1 LWLAALAVYPLRVL
15 IRAGFLSFGST
26 SVFVVMSALLVL
38 LKSRAR
44 AYLGLVLFSLV
55 CFLAFLSYFQHRD
68 EIREAAWG
76 GASLKQRIA
85 RCATIITD
93 FGWFHSNNINQL
105 KALDERLNQNR
116 FAGMAAQRIEAGQ
129 VGFLHGR
136 SIWEGLEALVPRAV
150 WPGKPILVGGS
161 GLVREMAG
169 FQVNENTSY
178 GAGQVMEFYVNY
190 GVPSLIVGFLLFG
203 LAFGWIDSKT
213 AAALQRGEFG
223 QAIMWFLPG
232 VAIIA
237 PLASIA
243 ELMGNIAAALVAAY
257 AWRHAWSRA
266 DINRPARRPG
276 RKHFPATRGVPR
288 RKFPPS
294 QGKRTGILSRY

>member
-1 LWLAALAVYPLRVL
+1 
-15 IRAGFLSFGST
+15 
-26 SVFVVMSALLVL
+26 
-38 LKSRAR
+38 
-44 AYLGLVLFSLV
+44 
-55 CFLAFLSYFQHRD
+55 
-68 EIREAAWG
+68 
-76 GASLKQRIA
+76 
-85 RCATIITD
+85 
-93 FGWFHSNNINQL
+93 
-105 KALDERLNQNR
+105 
-116 FAGMAAQRIEAGQ
+116 
-129 VGFLHGR
+129 
-136 SIWEGLEALVPRAV
+136 
-150 WPGKPILVGGS
+150 
-161 GLVREMAG
+161 
-169 FQVNENTSY
+169 
-178 GAGQVMEFYVNY
+178 MEFYVNY